1 MDDMVLPP
9 ALIRQDEVYKKCAR
23 FGKSLRYLSMGTKQL
38 IISKDKEVR
47 QIVNLI
53 PIERGTMLLEQSAEL
68 SSGLFH

>member
-9 ALIRQDEVYKKCAR
+9 KLVRQDEVMKKCAR
-23 FGKSLRYLSMGTKQL
+23 IGTSLRYLSMGTKQL

-53 PIERGTMLLEQSAEL
+53 PIERGTLLLEPSADMT
-68 SSGLFH
+68 SIP